1 MSSLRHLRGGRLL
14 YPGEDAPRPGELLIE
29 GDLIKAVGERVEA
42 PAQAEVLELDGRLVL
57 PALFDMKAH
66 LREPGRED
74 QETLASAAAA
84 ALAGGITGL
93 LAMPDTDPPIDSA
106 GMIRYVSSLAR
117 EVPAGVVY
125 TAGCLTKGRE
135 GKQLAELGD
144 MHTCGARL
152 FTDADRPVSDPL
164 VFRRALEYAR
174 TFGLVVGSHPA
185 VPALLEDGA
194 INEGPASY
202 RLGLPGLSAVAEEI
216 AIARDVRLARV
227 AGARLHIHQV
237 STARGLE
244 IIRRFKEEG
253 VAVTCEVTP
262 HHLIFCED
270 DLDGYNTS
278 LKINPPFRSAAD
290 REALLCG
297 VADGTVDV
305 IASSHAP
312 QSSFEKNLDFE
323 HAPFGLT
330 GLETGL
336 VALHDRLIVSGRLT
350 WGQVLRAWSEAPRRL
365 LGLPSVQPVPGSA
378 AELVIFDPA
387 AETLVRLEG
396 RASRSHN
403 TPFLGETL
411 RGRVDE
417 VLIGATTVSLSAAR
431 PRPETP

>member
-194 INEGPASY
+194 
-202 RLGLPGLSAVAEEI
+202 
-216 AIARDVRLARV
+216 
-227 AGARLHIHQV
+227 
-237 STARGLE
+237 
-244 IIRRFKEEG
+244 
-253 VAVTCEVTP
+253 
-262 HHLIFCED
+262 
-270 DLDGYNTS
+270 TS
-278 LKINPPFRSAAD
+278 
-290 REALLCG
+290 
-297 VADGTVDV
+297 
-305 IASSHAP
+305 H
-312 QSSFEKNLDFE
+312 
-323 HAPFGLT
+323 
-330 GLETGL
+330 
-336 VALHDRLIVSGRLT
+336 
-350 WGQVLRAWSEAPRRL
+350 
-365 LGLPSVQPVPGSA
+365 
-378 AELVIFDPA
+378 
-387 AETLVRLEG
+387 
-396 RASRSHN
+396 
-403 TPFLGETL
+403 
-411 RGRVDE
+411 
-417 VLIGATTVSLSAAR
+417 
-431 PRPETP
+431 